1 MENEEISYENANAY
15 KNDIN
20 PFRNDFAPLCKNIV
34 MELSTIQ
41 AMIYLARHNDY

>member
-20 PFRNDFAPLCKNIV
+20 PSEMKSPHYAKI
-34 MELSTIQ
+34 
-41 AMIYLARHNDY
+41 